1 MNNNSISQI
10 KELFGQL
17 IDLPKEEHE
26 KFLDEHCKDNSELRK
41 ELLSLLKSFQSS
53 ENFLEVP
60 TIAIEP
66 MEETHNPLVGK
77 HIGPYLIESEI
88 GVGGMGI
95 VYSGKRDD
103 DEFEQ
108 KVAIKIIKHGFTSEY
123 FLKRFQRERQTL
135 ANLKHPN
142 IARLLD
148 GGRSSEGLPYLVM
161 EYIDGIPLT
170 EYCNE
175 KNLSVDEKLKLY
187 SIVCSAVQY
196 AHKNL
201 IVHRDIKPGNILV
214 DKEGSPKLLDFG
226 IAKLINEDFIETEE
240 NLTQTGIAPLT
251 PEYASPEQINGEK
264 ITTLSDIY
272 SLGVILYQVLTGEQ
286 PYKRKSGPASN
297 LSKSINEEK
306 ILAPSEK
313 VKTKATSLPREKT
326 ERLSGK
332 LKGDL
337 DNIVMK
343 AMHKDPEQRYSSV
356 QELIDDI
363 NRYLKG
369 LPVSARGDKISY
381 RVSKFVQRHK
391 AGVAVFVIMNLLAF
405 AGIAAIIYQG
415 NVAAKER
422 DKAQTELKKFEEVN
436 NFMLDMLSSADPG
449 AEGKDVKVYDLL
461 EKASS
466 DVEVKLKKYPKVK
479 AAIKQTLG
487 STYIGI
493 GEYKKAEKLLL
504 ESLESTKKLFGIKSA
519 ETAKAF
525 HQLGLCYDWIGNYKL
540 ADSCYKKGIMIY
552 EEVSGDKPLKGLAD
566 NLNDYGSFLTNETTL
581 YDSATSVF
589 KRALEIYEL
598 NGEGE
603 GQKAAITINNL
614 AVNLHHQN
622 KVDEAEKYYLKA
634 EKILT
639 DLYGIN
645 RPEIAS
651 IYNNLAFIYLDNK
664 KYDAS
669 EKAFKKAYEIKL
681 AVLGEKH
688 PSIALALI
696 NLGMLYFIEEDYD
709 KAERPLLKSIEFFHK
724 ANELKDPMLA
734 FGYYWLGRVYL
745 ESGQLEKAE
754 QTLKNSLT
762 IREEIYP
769 KSNYK
774 IWSVRGELGVCFV
787 KMKRYNEAKKI
798 LDDCVV
804 YYKKDENFDE
814 KKLSRYT
821 KYSAILYK
829 ELGNQLKADVYQAEY
844 DSLMNVNASPE

>member
-17 IDLPKEEHE
+17 IDLSIEEHE
-26 KFLDEHCKDNSELRK
+26 KFLDEHCKDNPELRK

-60 TIAIEP
+60 TITIEP

-135 ANLKHPN
+135 ANLKHSN

-161 EYIDGIPLT
+161 EFIDGIPLT
-170 EYCNE
+170 EYCKE
-175 KNLSVDEKLKLY
+175 KIFSVDEKLKLFNL
-187 SIVCSAVQY
+187 VCSAVQY
-196 AHKNL
+196 AHRNL
-201 IVHRDIKPGNILV
+201 VVHRDIKPGNILV

-226 IAKLINEDFIETEE
+226 IAKLLDEDLVDTED

-251 PEYASPEQINGEK
+251 PDYASPEQINGDK
-264 ITTLSDIY
+264 ITTGSDVY

-286 PYKRKSGPASN
+286 PYKRKSGPVSVLN
-297 LSKSINEEK
+297 KSISEGK
-306 ILAPSEK
+306 IIPPSEK
-313 VKTKATSLPREKT
+313 VKTTETSFLKENIDG
-326 ERLSGK
+326 LSGE

-337 DNIVMK
+337 DNIVLK
-343 AMHKDPEQRYSSV
+343 AMHKAPEQRYSSV

-363 NRYLKG
+363 NKYLKG
-369 LPVSARGDKISY
+369 LPVSARGDTISY
-381 RVSKFVQRHK
+381 RVSKFIQRHK
-391 AGVAVFVIMNLLAF
+391 AGVAVFIIVNLLAF
-405 AGIAAIIYQG
+405 AGIAAIIYQAK
-415 NVAAKER
+415 VAGRER
-422 DKAQTELKKFEEVN
+422 DNATTELKKFEEVN

-449 AEGKDVKVYDLL
+449 VEGKDVKVYDLL

-466 DVEVKLKKYPKVK
+466 DVDVKLKNYPKVK

-519 ETAKAF
+519 ETAKGY

-540 ADSCYKKGIMIY
+540 ADSCYKKGIKIY

-566 NLNDYGSFLTNETTL
+566 NLNDYGSFMTNETTL

-589 KRALEIYEL
+589 KRALDIYEL
-598 NGEGE
+598 ERRGRRTESC
-603 GQKAAITINNL
+603 NN
-614 AVNLHHQN
+614 
-622 KVDEAEKYYLKA
+622 
-634 EKILT
+634 
-639 DLYGIN
+639 
-645 RPEIAS
+645 
-651 IYNNLAFIYLDNK
+651 
-664 KYDAS
+664 
-669 EKAFKKAYEIKL
+669 
-681 AVLGEKH
+681 
-688 PSIALALI
+688 
-696 NLGMLYFIEEDYD
+696 
-709 KAERPLLKSIEFFHK
+709 
-724 ANELKDPMLA
+724 
-734 FGYYWLGRVYL
+734 
-745 ESGQLEKAE
+745 
-754 QTLKNSLT
+754 
-762 IREEIYP
+762 
-769 KSNYK
+769 
-774 IWSVRGELGVCFV
+774 
-787 KMKRYNEAKKI
+787 
-798 LDDCVV
+798 
-804 YYKKDENFDE
+804 
-814 KKLSRYT
+814 
-821 KYSAILYK
+821 
-829 ELGNQLKADVYQAEY
+829 NQQ
-844 DSLMNVNASPE
+844 PGG